1 MKNRAVTL
9 SDIAKKLNVSTVTVS
24 KALRGH
30 PDISPKT
37 TKSIK
42 RVAEELGYT
51 PNLVARNLSAR
62 KSNTIGVVV
71 PKIAHFFFGSII
83 EHIYD
88 IAFEHNYEI
97 ILTVSQENAVR
108 EKKHI
113 QTLLS
118 MKVDG
123 IIISITQETKDFEI
137 FETVNKRGVPIVF
150 MDRIP
155 ELKNINT
162 VTVDDY
168 GGSYQAVE
176 HLIKIGYT
184 KIGHFSGY
192 TNINIGR
199 MRCQGFYDAMK
210 DNGFEVNPDWV
221 IEGGF
226 GEHYGYTA
234 FMKLYN
240 ENNLP
245 EVIFTVTY
253 PVALG
258 VYMAA
263 AEVGFKIPYD
273 IDLICFG
280 NARMQNLLA
289 PPLSC
294 VDQPTDKIAEK
305 SMELLINNINDTEE
319 SVPVNQ
325 LIDTDLLLRGTCIT
339 NHRLGEKNS
348 KS

>member
-1 MKNRAVTL
+1 MKNKAITL

-24 KALRGH
+24 KALREH

-37 TKSIK
+37 TKLIK
-42 RVAEELGYT
+42 KVAEEMGYT

-97 ILTVSQENAVR
+97 ILTVSQENAER
-108 EKKHI
+108 EKRHL

-123 IIISITQETKDFEI
+123 ILISITQETKNYDV
-137 FETVNKRGVPIVF
+137 FETIKNRGVPVVF
-150 MDRIP
+150 MDRTP
-155 ELKNINT
+155 QLKNVNT
-162 VTVDDY
+162 VAVDDY
-168 GGSYQAVE
+168 GGSYKAIE
-176 HLIKIGYT
+176 HLIKLGYT
-184 KIGHFSGY
+184 KIGHFAGY
-192 TNINIGR
+192 TDINIGR
-199 MRCQGFYDAMK
+199 LRSLGFRDAMK
-210 DNGFEVNPDWV
+210 DHGLDVNPDWI

-226 GEHYGYTA
+226 GEQYGYKA
-234 FMKLYN
+234 FMNLYQSK
-240 ENNLP
+240 NLP

-263 AEVGFKIPYD
+263 EEVGMKIPED
-273 IDLICFG
+273 IDVICFG
-280 NARMQNLLA
+280 NAKMQSLLS

-294 VDQPTDKIAEK
+294 VDQPTDKLAHK
-305 SMELLINNINDTEE
+305 AMEVLMENINNSDNIETTNEI
-319 SVPVNQ
+319 VK
-325 LIDTDLLLRGTCIT
+325 TDLILRGTCI
-339 NHRLGEKNS
+339 KNYR